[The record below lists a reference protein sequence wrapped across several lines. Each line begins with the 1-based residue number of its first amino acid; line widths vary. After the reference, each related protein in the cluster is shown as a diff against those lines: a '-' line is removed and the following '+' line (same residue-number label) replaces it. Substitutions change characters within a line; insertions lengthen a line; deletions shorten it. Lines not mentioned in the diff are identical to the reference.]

1 VTADHRYRRSARVL
15 FRSYADEVVVAS
27 PGGKSFELLSGPA
40 AAAWNLLS
48 EARSEAEMVR
58 ALAHAYRTPEQT
70 VANDIRLLIQ
80 DLQGRGLIDSD
91 ADE

>member
-1 VTADHRYRRSARVL
+1 VTANPRYRRSARVL

-27 PGGKSFELLSGPA
+27 PTGKSFELLSGPA
-40 AAAWNLLS
+40 AAAWSLLS
-48 EARSEAEMVR
+48 EARSEEEMVR
-58 ALAHAYRTPEQT
+58 ALSDAYHAPEQT

-80 DLQGRGLIDSD
+80 DLQGRGLIDPD